1 MLRVALVIDDYNEL
15 IYLQTILRKI
25 GIDVE
30 GLQNVK
36 KYSELSLGFNP
47 QVLIASAYGKKVQ
60 GLEFCRNL
68 HRVRGLPKII
78 LLQTSQQPVSEQD
91 AKDLNIDLVL
101 ESPVNPVSLIS
112 GLATV
117 ANVDE
122 VSLNEKFKRLQASG
136 ALSIP
141 EPIQMVGEDEA
152 VIRETPRFAFR
163 DQGQSQAEPSF
174 KIKTEDDA
182 SVFVAGASTPTDSP
196 ISVPEL
202 RAQSLTGA
210 QLDTTKPANL
220 VTATVGKANI
230 PRSALEQ
237 TEEEKKKRRERFEQY
252 VGSVPP
258 LPEAHF
264 DRQHIF
270 QFNKKIRSN
279 PPPPDIQEIE
289 GDRKE
294 FVKNLFTKKK
304 D

>member
-78 LLQTSQQPVSEQD
+78 LLQSPSQLVPE
-91 AKDLNIDLVL
+91 KDVKNLNIDLLL
-101 ESPVNPVSLIS
+101 ESPVNPMSLIA
-112 GLATV
+112 GLAAV

-122 VSLNEKFKRLQASG
+122 TILNDKFKRLQASG
-136 ALSIP
+136 ALNIP

-152 VIRETPRFAFR
+152 TIHETPRFAFR
-163 DQGQSQAEPSF
+163 DQGQTQAAPSF
-174 KIKTEDDA
+174 KIKTEINSAIDDPIK
-182 SVFVAGASTPTDSP
+182 VA
-196 ISVPEL
+196 EL

-210 QLDTTKPANL
+210 QINSKANEPKDFVFPAN
-220 VTATVGKANI
+220 GNKSGI
-230 PRSALEQ
+230 SHSAIEQ
-237 TEEEKKKRRERFEQY
+237 SDGDKEKRRNRFERFVSQA
-252 VGSVPP
+252 PA
-258 LPEAHF
+258 LNKDARF
-264 DRQHIF
+264 DRQQIL
-270 QFNKKIRSN
+270 QFNKKIRSA
-279 PPPPDIQEIE
+279 PPPPDMDQIE